1 MAILEK
7 LPDDQMNDISGG
19 YLQEVEG
26 DSRCMVIDDE
36 GNCRAGCDTREEAEK
51 YALEHGYSTDPITWE
66 QRLELL
72 GLS

>member
-7 LPDDQMNDISGG
+7 LPDEQMDDLSGG
-19 YLQEVEG
+19 YIQEVEG
-26 DSRCMVIDDE
+26 DARCMVIDDE
-36 GNCRAGCDTREEAEK
+36 GHCRAGCDTREEAEK
-51 YALEHGYSTDPITWE
+51 YALEHGWSTETITME